1 MTYHIPK
8 GTTETAQDDGFS
20 VRLPTDP
27 EYAGVAFH
35 RPFGHSADVSKLR
48 VVYKCYA
55 QVNVTGIIDEDED
68 EEDVTGLTV
77 HRCKVPNK
85 SNYRGSGTFAHN
97 FGKDDCTNGKP
108 AGDCDAMFSKAAHD
122 SGENEG
128 YMAFPPVSFAHLFL
142 LFFPFLSKGIA
153 NSKSN
158 CSDRDLKSLH

>member
-1 MTYHIPK
+1 MQAQCSTSPIHQHKLKIV
-8 GTTETAQDDGFS
+8 QDDGFS

-27 EYAGVAFH
+27 EYAGVAWH
-35 RPFGHSADVSKLR
+35 RPFGANADVSKLR

-55 QVNVTGIIDEDED
+55 KVNVTGVIDD
-68 EEDVTGLTV
+68 EEETEDTTGLTV

-122 SGENEG
+122 AGENEG
-128 YMAFPPVSFAHLFL
+128 YMAFPPVSVCLCAFVLAFVVH
-142 LFFPFLSKGIA
+142 I
-153 NSKSN
+153 
-158 CSDRDLKSLH
+158 